1 MKQYTTDEYIKT
13 FGEQMWR
20 EKVEDTLDERE
31 KKLGVKSVYAPDSGN
46 IFMVMLNEETI

>member
-31 KKLGVKSVYAPDSGN
+31 KKLGVKSVYATDSGN